1 MGRVLVIEFNEQ
13 DTPVFEEI
21 MEAIKRHPTFERLK
35 LGHDTVLELP
45 GLKIY
50 PDSGKIF
57 CGRKEINLTAKEY
70 KLLCLL
76 AANKGI
82 VLTYGQIYQKVWGEE
97 GFGNED
103 NAVCCHVHN
112 LRKKLYAASPVYPFT
127 IRCVRKVGYCLE
139 TNKTKYNIK
148 RR

>member
-1 MGRVLVIEFNEQ
+1 MGRILVIEFDEQ

-21 MEAIKRHPTFERLK
+21 MRALKKYPDFERMRLNN
-35 LGHDTVLELP
+35 DTILELP

-50 PDSGKIF
+50 PDSRKII
-57 CGRKEINLTAKEY
+57 CGRKEVNLTAKEY

-97 GFGNED
+97 GFGNEG
-103 NAVCCHVHN
+103 NAVCCHVYN
-112 LRKKLYAASPVYPFT
+112 LRKKLYAASPIYPFT
-127 IRCVRKVGYCLE
+127 IRCVQKVGYCLE
-139 TNKTKYNIK
+139 TNKTKHKIK